1 MINNGSCGFIC
12 NNKDKFDINK
22 YMGVNITGIDMVNEK
37 YSFDVISEKT
47 FNIYMKLIGEK

>member
-1 MINNGSCGFIC
+1 
-12 NNKDKFDINK
+12 
-22 YMGVNITGIDMVNEK
+22 MGVNITGIDMVNEK